1 MAIATTAPLGTAAAY
16 EVPTML
22 PGTVPPGATVATSS
36 YIPAPQTG
44 TVRQL
49 PVSGVMSVDM
59 MGGSSIP
66 IGLPTISMPSAEV
79 TAPPRLTSGMPDP
92 SSVAKQREGYL
103 RQLEEQERQAI
114 AVLEQ
119 QRAQQVGLLRAA
131 GDQQKKKYCL
141 EVNQQVAQ
149 NDIVLDQ
156 QHSEQMM
163 VLNQQYSQQ
172 RGVLENQ
179 ANALIMEFQQKKA
192 QEDMLL
198 QQYKLQV
205 DQYNQQKTYNE
216 EMVRLQKQNDQVDAA
231 LKAAYATSY
240 MPPPI
245 AGVRTYNPTVTALNV
260 QPLPAS
266 VVV

>member
-1 MAIATTAPLGTAAAY
+1 M
-16 EVPTML
+16 
-22 PGTVPPGATVATSS
+22 
-36 YIPAPQTG
+36 
-44 TVRQL
+44 
-49 PVSGVMSVDM
+49 
-59 MGGSSIP
+59 
-66 IGLPTISMPSAEV
+66 
-79 TAPPRLTSGMPDP
+79 
-92 SSVAKQREGYL
+92 
-103 RQLEEQERQAI
+103 
-114 AVLEQ
+114 
-119 QRAQQVGLLRAA
+119 RAA
-131 GDQQKKKYCL
+131 GDQQKKKYIL

-231 LKAAYATSY
+231 LMAAYATSY
-240 MPPPI
+240 MPPPV

-260 QPLPAS
+260 QPLPAA